1 MSKQPITWIELIKKH
16 MDDKKKETNKK
27 VGLGDVVDDAKKE
40 WADIKNGTHEKYI
53 KGSSKGTTRKSKK
66 SKKSKSNDDGNDS
79 VTSRRS
85 KSISKT
91 RRKSTDS
98 NETNCDCDN
107 LQQQINALRQE
118 LNELKKKI
126 E

>member
-1 MSKQPITWIELIKKH
+1 MSKQPITWIGLIKKH
-16 MDDKKKETNKK
+16 MDDKKRETNKK

-66 SKKSKSNDDGNDS
+66 SKRSKSNEADQDKDARG
-79 VTSRRS
+79 S
-85 KSISKT
+85 KSKT
-91 RRKSTDS
+91 RRKSS
-98 NETNCDCDN
+98 NNKEVGCDCEN
-107 LQQQINALRQE
+107 LQKQINALREE
-118 LNELKKKI
+118 LNELKKQI